1 MAVTHTFVSAL
12 PDDAA
17 DAAAGLVVSSNWNDG
32 HAIDSIEIA
41 GGTVTA
47 STPLID
53 ATQTWN
59 NGAVTFTASKV
70 NVTDT
75 ASASGSLL
83 GDWQVGGT
91 SKASITKE
99 GQVNA
104 VSALVSG
111 GTATANTPVLDLSQ
125 TWNNAGAWIVGLRL
139 DITDTASA
147 SDSEFMRL
155 SVGGSEKFFVRKNGL
170 MLANYGLFGTTYSGT
185 TINYYTTGLRQSS
198 GGELSWSSDA
208 YHYGTVD
215 VSLFRDAAGTL
226 AQRVGTTAQT
236 LRVYGTYTNDSN
248 YVRASLASSSTAVT
262 LAAETA
268 GTGADN
274 VPVNLTPAGTEG
286 VVIGN
291 FAQFTEMTAPAAGAA
306 NTARLFCEDNG
317 GGKTRLMVQ
326 FASGAAVQI
335 AIEP

>member
-1 MAVTHTFVSAL
+1 
-12 PDDAA
+12 
-17 DAAAGLVVSSNWNDG
+17 
-32 HAIDSIEIA
+32 
-41 GGTVTA
+41 
-47 STPLID
+47 
-53 ATQTWN
+53 
-59 NGAVTFTASKV
+59 
-70 NVTDT
+70 
-75 ASASGSLL
+75 
-83 GDWQVGGT
+83 
-91 SKASITKE
+91 
-99 GQVNA
+99 
-104 VSALVSG
+104 
-111 GTATANTPVLDLSQ
+111 
-125 TWNNAGAWIVGLRL
+125 
-139 DITDTASA
+139 
-147 SDSEFMRL
+147 
-155 SVGGSEKFFVRKNGL
+155 
-170 MLANYGLFGTTYSGT
+170 
-185 TINYYTTGLRQSS
+185 
-198 GGELSWSSDA
+198 LSWSSDA